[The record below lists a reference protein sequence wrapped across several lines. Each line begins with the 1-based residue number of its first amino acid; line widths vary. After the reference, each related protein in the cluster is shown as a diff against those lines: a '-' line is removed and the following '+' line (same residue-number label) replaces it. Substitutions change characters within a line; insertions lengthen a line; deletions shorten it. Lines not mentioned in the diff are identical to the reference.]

1 MPTGSGGAAPLSA
14 LADFVVDHGPTAINR
29 YDRTRRVTIEG
40 DLAGDAALGDAV
52 AAIHALPA
60 ASICRPGSRSA
71 RPATSK

>member
-40 DLAGDAALGDAV
+40 DLRRRRRVGDAV

-60 ASICRPGSRSA
+60 AQASAAGSKSA
-71 RPATSK
+71 RPA